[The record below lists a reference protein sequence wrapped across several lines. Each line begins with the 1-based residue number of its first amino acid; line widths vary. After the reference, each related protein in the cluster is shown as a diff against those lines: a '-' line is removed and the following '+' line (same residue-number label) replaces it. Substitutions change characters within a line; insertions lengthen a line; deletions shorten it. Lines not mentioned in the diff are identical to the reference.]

1 MFIMSVELR
10 AILRNYTLL
19 LKKSVTNK
27 KHFRIY
33 EIIYVLTTPPTT

>member
-19 LKKSVTNK
+19 LKKTVTDKNIFASTK
-27 KHFRIY
+27 
-33 EIIYVLTTPPTT
+33 